1 MTKLAVA
8 AKPVTAKCHLSI
20 LTPAVQYCDVILLF
34 SDLWQLGTT
43 WPPAERVEDNK
54 VKYFLRAHPGG
65 ALEHFESEM
74 VTTALYYE
82 AQPDPGMVDPNDYI
96 APRNGFAM
104 SFRDFIPHLM
114 NVLDQLGLSLHART
128 NFINNNMA
136 AFSQHKNIAY
146 RFLSPQKIAAAID
159 ITVTTD
165 PCVFTRLFLIFRGL
179 TDDEV
184 GNFAGAG
191 EKEANAVNWRE
202 LVGWLEDSKDP
213 TLFRVLETSVL
224 EVT

>member
-1 MTKLAVA
+1 M
-8 AKPVTAKCHLSI
+8 
-20 LTPAVQYCDVILLF
+20 QYCDVIL
-34 SDLWQLGTT
+34 SHSPLWKLGIT
-43 WPPAERVEDNK
+43 WPPAEKVEETK

-82 AQPDPGMVDPNDYI
+82 AIPDPGMVDPNDYI

-136 AFSQHKNIAY
+136 FFSAHKNIAY
-146 RFLSPQKIAAAID
+146 RFLTPGKIAAAID
-159 ITVTTD
+159 ISVTTD

-179 TDDEV
+179 SDDDL
-184 GNFAGAG
+184 GIFAGAG

-202 LVGWLEDSKDP
+202 IVGWSEDSKDP